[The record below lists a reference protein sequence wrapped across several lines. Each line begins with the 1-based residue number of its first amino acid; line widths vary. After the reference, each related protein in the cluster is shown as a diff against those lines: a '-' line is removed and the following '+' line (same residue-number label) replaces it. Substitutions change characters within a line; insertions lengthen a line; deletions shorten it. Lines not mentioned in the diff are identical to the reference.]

1 MGKRTGNKGLIFVAL
16 GLGLIISILL
26 PAKFIIVLLAGALI
40 ICGLALCKS

>member
-1 MGKRTGNKGLIFVAL
+1 MGKRTGTKGLLFVAL

-26 PAKFIIVLLAGALI
+26 PEKFVIVLLAVSLI